1 MTRSQMLAAGLI
13 LTVGVTV
20 GEVLIGG
27 GAEADAQTR
36 PLSIDLRD
44 VELRGAYVSI
54 LPDAGCAIRADYIHK
69 APLGELSVNIEA
81 QDYAFGGAR
90 CTAAKD
96 AMAKAA
102 ARDLKFTDAG
112 TP

>member
-13 LTVGVTV
+13 LAAGLTA
-20 GEVLIGG
+20 GEVLFGG
-27 GAEADAQTR
+27 GSEADAQTR
-36 PLSIDLRD
+36 PLSVDLRD
-44 VELRGAYVSI
+44 VELRGAYISI

-69 APLGELSVNIEA
+69 APVGELSVNVA
-81 QDYAFGGAR
+81 SQDYAFGGAR
-90 CTAAKD
+90 CGVAKD